1 VSAPAL
7 APLIVL
13 LAILTIDLW
22 VYADARKRRD
32 NDRPVVAAIGSLR
45 IDTPEAWLAGCLLLS
60 IVFIPLYLAA
70 RDDA

>member
-1 VSAPAL
+1 MSGSAL
-7 APLIVL
+7 VPLIVL

-22 VYADARKRRD
+22 VYNDARARRD
-32 NDRPVVAAIGSLR
+32 NGRPVVAAIGSLR
-45 IDTPEAWLAGCLLLS
+45 IDNPEAWLAGCLLLS

>member
-7 APLIVL
+7 VPLAVL
-13 LAILTIDLW
+13 LTILAVDLW
-22 VYADARKRRD
+22 IYNDARERRD
-32 NDRPVVAAIGSLR
+32 DGRPVVAALGSLT
-45 IDTPEAWLAGCLLLS
+45 IDTPAAWLAGCLVLS